1 MTNQEIVNSK
11 LGEGIEDE
19 SDNKTNKEIQSGNV
33 NENENYNELD
43 SNTNNIQRTEENKSE
58 NPYLK
63 YITQIE
69 QLQNELELEK
79 NITNSLKNYG
89 TSGEEL
95 IKLKTDLQENERKL
109 LQLKQTNKKQEEALN
124 NLRKKIAKET
134 PKIKTNSQNKYKN
147 DNKRGDLKQ
156 NEAIN
161 IVLKIKDRE
170 LNDAIQRMNNLKKE
184 NQKLKNELY
193 KNEDYNKKLEI
204 KDTSREY
211 SDKIK
216 ELNTEL
222 KIINKQLAQH
232 KICLNE
238 QNKINNEYKELK
250 NQLKQL
256 KSNTNENKIKIN
268 EIQAKPYSISKDL
281 MEKNLFSNR
290 LSNKRKRSVLS
301 VSENKINN
309 FSTIQATSNKNIILP
324 PIATPRKN
332 SENKNNIPNE
342 QSILTKDFI
351 EKIKNYFG
359 NEIENFETLLFKLN
373 EIENCKKAIE
383 NKHRNEL
390 HQFNKQINALDEQ
403 FQILNNNGK
412 ANNSNIKVLK
422 NKLNVIKGQTRIQT
436 KKFIELKK
444 EYDSLDDIS
453 KGKDYEISLL
463 LGQINSLRNL
473 VSYTNDEMPEDKMD
487 TYINQLKR
495 EQKKEIKIEEKNE
508 NKGEDDGE
516 KDKKYEKESNSVCN
530 TESSKNIKNEKKE
543 NEKKAGNTIDIK
555 SYSSKKNNNKI
566 NLINNNSH
574 ILNKL
579 KNIRNKNKRYGFSD
593 DKTENGKK

>member
-11 LGEGIEDE
+11 KGEGIEDE
-19 SDNKTNKEIQSGNV
+19 SDNKTNKENKEIQSENG

-58 NPYLK
+58 DPYLK

-79 NITNSLKNYG
+79 NITNSIKNYG

-309 FSTIQATSNKNIILP
+309 FSTTQATSNKNIILP

-390 HQFNKQINALDEQ
+390 HQFNKQINTLDEQ

-473 VSYTNDEMPEDKMD
+473 VSYNDDSMPEDKMD
-487 TYINQLKR
+487 IYINQLKR

-508 NKGEDDGE
+508 NKGEDNGE
-516 KDKKYEKESNSVCN
+516 KDKKYEKESNSVFN
-530 TESSKNIKNEKKE
+530 TESSKNSKK
-543 NEKKAGNTIDIK
+543 EKKAGNTIDIK

-579 KNIRNKNKRYGFSD
+579 KNIGNKNKRYGFSD
-593 DKTENGKK
+593 DKIENGKK